1 MAPRAY
7 WNGHMRLSLVTF
19 PVHLY
24 PVVNEAAKIRLHKI
38 DKKTGERIHYS
49 NRTDSQ
55 KEVAATDIAKGY
67 EYKKGHY
74 VPIEDKDLKA
84 LRLES
89 THTIDLVQFTDI
101 ADIDAIYFDKP
112 YFVVPGDDMG
122 QEAFITV
129 RDALRQEKKVAL
141 GQIVLAG
148 RERIAAIRPC
158 GKGMILET
166 LRYADEIRKS
176 QTYFED
182 IKEKTKVG
190 KEQIDLARQLIA
202 AKDKDFDPKDFKN
215 HYEESLRDIVNAKMK
230 GKKIVAPE
238 DEGEDTPDNVVD
250 IMAALRQS
258 LGKSAPKAKKAPA
271 KKTTTKKKTAH
282 KKAA

>member
-24 PVVNEAAKIRLHKI
+24 PVVDEAAKIRLHKI
-38 DKKTGERIHYS
+38 SRKSGERIHYS

-55 KEVAATDIAKGY
+55 KDVSATDIVKGY

-74 VPIEDKDLKA
+74 VPIEDDDIKA
-84 LRLES
+84 LKLES

-101 ADIDAIYFDKP
+101 TDIDAIYFDKP

-141 GQIVLAG
+141 GQVVMAG
-148 RERIAAIRPC
+148 RERIVAIRPC

-166 LRYADEIRKS
+166 LRYADEIRS
-176 QTYFED
+176 ASTYFSD
-182 IKEKTKVG
+182 IKDKTKVG

-202 AKDKDFDPKDFKN
+202 AKDQDFDPKDFKN
-215 HYEESLRDIVNAKMK
+215 HYETSLRQMVNAKMK
-230 GKKIVAPE
+230 GKKIVAPD
-238 DEGEDTPDNVVD
+238 DETVDTKDNVVD
-250 IMAALRQS
+250 IMAALRKS
-258 LGKSAPKAKKAPA
+258 LDKSSKPKKSSTKKPAAKK
-271 KKTTTKKKTAH
+271 